1 MLFCLFFIFC
11 FFHYFFLSFSLFF
24 FLFPFFSNLTLFSSS
39 SQDVS
44 EPVRGNKNAFKMFGQ
59 QEEKA
64 RIDEEE
70 RLRNQEEQRQAR
82 YKDCAE

>member
-1 MLFCLFFIFC
+1 M
-11 FFHYFFLSFSLFF
+11 
-24 FLFPFFSNLTLFSSS
+24 
-39 SQDVS
+39 S

-70 RLRNQEEQRQAR
+70 RLRKQEEQRQAR
-82 YKDCAE
+82 YQDFC